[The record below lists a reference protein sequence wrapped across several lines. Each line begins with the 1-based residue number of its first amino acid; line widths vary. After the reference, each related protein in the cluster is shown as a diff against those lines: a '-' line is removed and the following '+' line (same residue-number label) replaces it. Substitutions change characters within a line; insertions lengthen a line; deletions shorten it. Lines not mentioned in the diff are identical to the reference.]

1 MVLPVI
7 DRLAAMAGAG
17 RYTIT
22 ADAESRGEVA
32 SSQAGTT
39 AQWIAERCPSL
50 DSREAVLAGLITMG
64 GVDGAAGVRRLRPAV
79 LAQYGLGEVLQE
91 VEDRHAGLT
100 VLSCGRDIGGGITEY
115 RLRLNPEARAVVEA
129 AINTASAPKVVD
141 GSRTLGPWTNAAA
154 TPSSACAGGPP
165 PPRRWSPGP
174 GPRPP

>member
-1 MVLPVI
+1 VVLPVI

-64 GVDGAAGVRRLRPAV
+64 GVDGAAGC
-79 LAQYGLGEVLQE
+79 
-91 VEDRHAGLT
+91 AG
-100 VLSCGRDIGGGITEY
+100 CGRRCWPSTGWG
-115 RLRLNPEARAVVEA
+115 RCCRR
-129 AINTASAPKVVD
+129 
-141 GSRTLGPWTNAAA
+141 SRTG
-154 TPSSACAGGPP
+154 TPG
-165 PPRRWSPGP
+165 
-174 GPRPP
+174 